1 MSFEWTPKDL
11 RTANLLDGREFDA
24 KYNAYKGTI
33 NGGLDHMNLPSEVG
47 AIQNSHLKTQ
57 TFLRYGVSSSLNGQ
71 PNKQIHLN
79 ESFAE
84 QKTVSGLV
92 YFGVTMDVYQGQ
104 WVDTDHFF
112 AVNLQEGMLQLHFN
126 CLYWMWQANAAL
138 DGKPW
143 LQFRIQ
149 LNDNT
154 VAYTGRYYRSKGN
167 AHITVSIPVP
177 QMEAA
182 TIAVGW
188 RASGPKDA
196 GDVDTPVYW
205 FDGGTVFAINRY
217 R

>member
-11 RTANLLDGREFDA
+11 RTANLLDGPEFDA
-24 KYNAYKGTI
+24 KYNAYKGMI
-33 NGGLDHMNLPSEVG
+33 NGGLDHMNLPSNNG
-47 AIQNSHLKTQ
+47 AIDSTELKAQ

-71 PNKQIHLN
+71 PDKQIHLN

-84 QKTVSGLV
+84 QKTVGGLE

-104 WVDTDHFF
+104 WVDTDHSFT
-112 AVNLQEGMLQLHFN
+112 VNLQEGMLQLYFN
-126 CLYWMWQANAAL
+126 CWYWFYTDNNVV
-138 DGKPW
+138 DPYPW
-143 LQFRIQ
+143 CQFRIQ

-154 VAYTGRYYRSKGN
+154 VAYSGRFYRQRGN
-167 AHITVSIPVP
+167 AHLVASIPVP

-182 TIAVGW
+182 KITVGW
-188 RASGPKDA
+188 RFPGPTDGA
-196 GDVDTPVYW
+196 TTNIPIFW

>member
-1 MSFEWTPKDL
+1 
-11 RTANLLDGREFDA
+11 
-24 KYNAYKGTI
+24 
-33 NGGLDHMNLPSEVG
+33 
-47 AIQNSHLKTQ
+47 
-57 TFLRYGVSSSLNGQ
+57 VSSSLNGQ

-104 WVDTDHFF
+104 WVDTDHSF

-126 CLYWMWQANAAL
+126 CWYWMWQANAAL

-167 AHITVSIPVP
+167 AHITISIPVP

-182 TIAVGW
+182 TISVGW

>member
-33 NGGLDHMNLPSEVG
+33 NGGLDHMNLPSEGG

-84 QKTVSGLV
+84 QKTVGGLE

-104 WVDTDHFF
+104 WVDTDHSFV
-112 AVNLQEGMLQLHFN
+112 VNLQEGMLQLHFN
-126 CLYWMWQANAAL
+126 CWYWMHVDL
-138 DGKPW
+138 SVVLGYPW
-143 LQFRIQ
+143 CQFRIQ

-154 VAYTGRYYRSKGN
+154 VAYSGRFYRHRGN
-167 AHITVSIPVP
+167 AHLTVSIPVP

-182 TIAVGW
+182 KITVGW
-188 RASGPKDA
+188 RYPGP
-196 GDVDTPVYW
+196 GNGGGVDIPMFW